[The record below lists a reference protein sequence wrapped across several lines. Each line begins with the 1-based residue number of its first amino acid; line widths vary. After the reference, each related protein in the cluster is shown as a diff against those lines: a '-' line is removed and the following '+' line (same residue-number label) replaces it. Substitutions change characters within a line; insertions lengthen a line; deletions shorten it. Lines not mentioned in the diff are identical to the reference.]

1 MNFIAENIQ
10 TLLNCGFLAV
20 GLLLVFVP
28 ICKHVGIVDK
38 PDKRKVH
45 VGNIPLIGGFCIFL
59 TSLIAVTYAQ
69 SFGYLS
75 LLILGTGSL
84 IMLVGIVDDLADVDP
99 KIRLLLQFLI
109 TAATAHFFGLQITT
123 LGTLFG
129 LPLSLNLGI
138 FSLPFTVVVVVG
150 VTNAFNMIDGCD
162 GLAGSLSLLAICAI
176 AFLGVQP
183 PEPEMSLLMLSLC
196 AGLLVF
202 LCFNIPAVF
211 TFKVFLGDSGSL
223 FLGYAISWMLIYSFE
238 RVKSIEPSFALW
250 IVLIPVFDFLYV
262 FITRLKVGRSII
274 QGDRSH
280 LHHCLISLGF
290 THQKTTALIFM
301 MSLLLLMLGLFFER
315 VYPSLGLPIIG
326 LLFILY
332 FYGRI
337 CVADKTSTS

>member
-1 MNFIAENIQ
+1 MTFTAENIQ
-10 TLLNCGFLAV
+10 TLLNCGFLAA

-28 ICKHVGIVDK
+28 ICKHFGIVDK

-45 VGNIPLIGGFCIFL
+45 VGNIPLVGGFCIFL
-59 TSLIAVTYAQ
+59 TSLIAVTYVQ

-84 IMLVGIVDDLADVDP
+84 IMVIGIVDDLADVSP
-99 KIRLLLQFLI
+99 KIRLLLQLVI

-129 LPLSLNLGI
+129 LPFTVELGI
-138 FSLPFTVVVVVG
+138 FSLPFTVIFVVG
-150 VTNAFNMIDGCD
+150 LTNAFNMIDGCD
-162 GLAGSLSLLAICAI
+162 GLAGSLSFLAICAI
-176 AFLGVQP
+176 SLLSFQP
-183 PEPEMSLLMLSLC
+183 SEPEMSLLLLSLG
-196 AGLLVF
+196 AASFVF
-202 LCFNIPAVF
+202 LWFNIPAVF
-211 TFKVFLGDSGSL
+211 TFKVFLGDGGSL

-238 RVKSIEPSFALW
+238 RVKSMEPSLALW
-250 IVLIPVFDFLYV
+250 IILIPLFDFLYV

-301 MSLLLLMLGLFFER
+301 MSLLLLMVGLFFER